1 MQNISSPQ
9 TTSASQSKTPINGN
23 EAQGGVA
30 KDPEMR
36 PGTRDRATLEVELLE
51 AMTAFSPRDRGV
63 LKNWHRHSISLVH
76 LNVLTS
82 LEAEGPLSMKRLA
95 DSMDISDASATGIVD
110 RMEKRGLVERRHDA
124 SDRRV
129 VMVYPTDTGSQLF
142 REMDTHRHDF
152 LVRVFAELTDEEL
165 AACLTGMRAV
175 QAAGR
180 HILNSIAEAH
190 AGPGE
195 PDRANPAAHP
205 PDAAP
210 AMP

>member
-1 MQNISSPQ
+1 
-9 TTSASQSKTPINGN
+9 
-23 EAQGGVA
+23 
-30 KDPEMR
+30 
-36 PGTRDRATLEVELLE
+36 
-51 AMTAFSPRDRGV
+51 
-63 LKNWHRHSISLVH
+63 
-76 LNVLTS
+76 
-82 LEAEGPLSMKRLA
+82 
-95 DSMDISDASATGIVD
+95 
-110 RMEKRGLVERRHDA
+110 
-124 SDRRV
+124 
-129 VMVYPTDTGSQLF
+129 
-142 REMDTHRHDF
+142 MDTHRHDF